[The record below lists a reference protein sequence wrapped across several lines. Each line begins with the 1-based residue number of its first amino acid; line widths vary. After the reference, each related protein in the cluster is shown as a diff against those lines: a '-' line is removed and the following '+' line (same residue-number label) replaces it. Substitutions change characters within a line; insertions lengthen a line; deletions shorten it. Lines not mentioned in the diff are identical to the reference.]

1 MSEASKN
8 PSSTATKSAVM
19 YSFALIMPK
28 PLTERNAHNQLYD
41 MLKTLKSDW
50 YQAKDDEN
58 RRILFVQ
65 HSNALLCR
73 SSNKPQGVAFKKEVK
88 EVTTGDRIKISVRL
102 PAMRRFRQKGITR
115 LIPIELEDRDDY
127 YSGILSRN
135 GVEVDS
141 IEWLPNPDSTIFFK
155 SGKTM
160 VTVPVD
166 DVSAWVSVKD
176 AEMFVEAIL
185 RGVGRYKTYGCG
197 MISIIKKKA

>member
-1 MSEASKN
+1 MSNISNK
-8 PSSTATKSAVM
+8 SSTITKSAVM

-41 MLKTLKSDW
+41 MLKPLKSDW
-50 YQAKDDEN
+50 YQARDNET

-65 HSNALLCR
+65 HHNALLCK
-73 SSNKPQGVAFKKEVK
+73 SSVMPEGVAFKEEVN

-102 PAMRRFRQKGITR
+102 PAMRRFRQKGVTK
-115 LIPIELEDRDDY
+115 LIPIEFEDRDDY
-127 YSGILSRN
+127 YSGILSRS
-135 GVEVDS
+135 GADVDS

-155 SGKTM
+155 SGSTM
-160 VTVPVD
+160 VTIPVD

-176 AEMFVEAIL
+176 AELFAEAIV